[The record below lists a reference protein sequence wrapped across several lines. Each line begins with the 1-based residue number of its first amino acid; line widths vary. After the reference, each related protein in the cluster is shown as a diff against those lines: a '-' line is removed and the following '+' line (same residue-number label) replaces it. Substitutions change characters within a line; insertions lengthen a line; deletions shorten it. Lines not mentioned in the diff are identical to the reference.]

1 MHFRDF
7 SCISVAAVCLCGAPL
22 AQADSAQ
29 GGYSVTAGF
38 GAAIA
43 PRYLGSSDYQV
54 LPVPYLDVVT
64 PEGIYIDSEKGIGYK
79 WLLPSNFFIDT
90 SINYSLGRK
99 DENEAWQSGSNY
111 LKGMGDIPGALITTV
126 TAGYRL
132 GAVGD
137 VTLSADLPLSN
148 RSRGDTYRVGFQ
160 YIVLQARRDRLSTS
174 AEADFGSSKYN
185 QTFFG
190 VDASQ
195 SASTTFPQYGV
206 GSGLYAVR
214 AGLTWEHQFDKH
226 WLMSATQQI
235 TNLTGDA
242 VNSPIVQRRV
252 SLLTDA
258 LVGYTF

>member
-1 MHFRDF
+1 MNFRVF
-7 SCISVAAVCLCGAPL
+7 SSISVAVACLCAAPL
-22 AQADSAQ
+22 ARADGAQ

-54 LPVPYLDVVT
+54 VPVPYLDVVT
-64 PEGIYIDSEKGIGYK
+64 PKGIYIDSEKGIGYK

-90 SINYSLGRK
+90 SINYALGRK

-111 LKGMGDIPGALITTV
+111 LKGMGDIPGALITTI

-132 GAVGD
+132 GTVGD
-137 VTLSADLPLSN
+137 VTLSANLPLTD
-148 RSRGDTYRVGFQ
+148 RSRGETYRLGFD
-160 YIVLQARRDRLSTS
+160 YIALQIGRDRLSTS

-195 SASTTFPQYGV
+195 SADTAFPEYGV

-214 AGLTWEHQFDKH
+214 AGVTWEHQFNKH
-226 WLMSATQQI
+226 WSLSASQQI
-235 TNLTGDA
+235 TNLTGHA

-252 SLLTDA
+252 SLSTDA